1 MQSEREPEEVSRL
14 FRQRFLDGRRGGQFA
29 ISQYIQTVH
38 KYAVF
43 TAPHH
48 SSNAGEV
55 QHLKD
60 NIRHAVQF
68 GDESVFRI
76 EAAKLCVIRGI
87 HNMIAVC
94 FCADRQIPQI
104 LQRDDAAVG
113 VYFSLHLYGE
123 HPLKGDPLYLVQCRK
138 LCGEVIELV
147 ETDVQPVQMGR
158 EILKGIVVF
167 DLHVQDVVC
176 LKPHLFHG
184 VPHLPQGGGQVQLG
198 IGCAIRRIVFSEIH
212 TQYFLTQG
220 SSLPFPAVV
229 HSRQGLRRGR
239 PSRTWNPFSWLFP
252 VRG

>member
-14 FRQRFLDGRRGGQFA
+14 FRQRLLDGRRGCQFA
-29 ISQYIQTVH
+29 ILQHIQAAH

-43 TAPHH
+43 AASHH

-60 NIRHAVQF
+60 SIRHAVQF

-76 EAAKLCVIRGI
+76 EVAKLCVIRGI
-87 HNMIAVC
+87 HYMIAVC

-138 LCGEVIELV
+138 LCGKVVELV
-147 ETDVQPVQMGR
+147 EADV
-158 EILKGIVVF
+158 
-167 DLHVQDVVC
+167 
-176 LKPHLFHG
+176 
-184 VPHLPQGGGQVQLG
+184 
-198 IGCAIRRIVFSEIH
+198 
-212 TQYFLTQG
+212 
-220 SSLPFPAVV
+220 
-229 HSRQGLRRGR
+229 
-239 PSRTWNPFSWLFP
+239 
-252 VRG
+252 